1 MNAESTLLTI
11 HSVSRAFGGVQA
23 LADISFALKSGT
35 ITGLIGP
42 NGAGKT
48 TLFNLIT
55 GMFPADK
62 GEIRFDG
69 QLMDRQPM
77 HERVRRGIARTF
89 QNVELFESMTVIENI
104 LVGRHTRFH
113 YGMLASMIRHP
124 GVYREEKRA
133 AEKALDLLEFVGLRD
148 YALRKSGDL
157 AFGWQRLLELGRALA
172 SRPRLLL
179 LDEPAAGLNIVETM
193 QLGALIKKIRDQ
205 GITILLVEHD
215 MSLTMDVSDRIIV
228 LDQGRKI
235 AEGSP
240 REIQENEAVMKAYLG
255 ESRRDS

>member
-1 MNAESTLLTI
+1 MSAENALLAI
-11 HSVSRAFGGVQA
+11 DLVSKTFGGVQA
-23 LADISFALKSGT
+23 LADITFSLDAGT

-55 GMFPADK
+55 GVFPADA
-62 GEIRFDG
+62 GQIHFDG
-69 QLMDRQPM
+69 RPIDRRPV

-89 QNVELFESMTVIENI
+89 QNVELFESMSVLENI
-104 LVGRHTRFH
+104 LVGQHTQTH
-113 YGMLASMIRHP
+113 CGMLASMIRLP
-124 GVYREEKRA
+124 GVRREEKGA
-133 AEKALDLLEFVGLRD
+133 IEKAIDLLDFIGLREYTD
-148 YALRKSGDL
+148 RKSGDL

-179 LDEPAAGLNIVETM
+179 LDEPAAGLNIVETL
-193 QLGALIKKIRDQ
+193 QLGDLIKKIRGQ

-228 LDQGRKI
+228 LDQGKKI
-235 AEGSP
+235 ADGTP
-240 REIQENEAVMKAYLG
+240 RAIQENEAVMKAYLG
-255 ESRRDS
+255 ETRRNP